1 MEFVPRR
8 TNWRAPSELL
18 IVPYLPFFVSAETKK
33 PIPAERL
40 SDFSLVDK
48 SSSRTTKSC
57 VDLFISRL
65 PLACRSRAT
74 EFHPRPTRPRQTQ
87 SSPPLL
93 LTSTPSFPLSLFTSS
108 SSYLSYRFTNNT
120 FVDRNNTYI

>member
-74 EFHPRPTRPRQTQ
+74 EFHPRLQLVLDKLNRHHRYSSLPLLPFHFHC
-87 SSPPLL
+87 SPPLRL
-93 LTSTPSFPLSLFTSS
+93 ICLIVLPTIRS
-108 SSYLSYRFTNNT
+108 
-120 FVDRNNTYI
+120 